1 MNEKNKVGFQ
11 HTLLATAML
20 CAFGGA
26 QAGDE
31 EVAALSKPDSSISV
45 GVGNWSSERAQQGTY
60 DGMRDNGA
68 YGLVDIDIARRNDAD
83 GTWLNVVGRN
93 LGLDPRDISI
103 DYSRQGDIGIGFDY
117 SRIVREN
124 PLDFNSGLQGKSDE
138 VQRLTNVTPGRG
150 TDLNLKIKRDATG
163 VRFFKNLM
171 PGLDFNASF
180 KNEEKNGERNW
191 GVRTTTTN
199 AASFMTEPIDST
211 TRQLDARLDYAKD
224 KLQLSAGYYGS
235 WYTNHNDLVTLTAF
249 SNVGVANTTYLSLP
263 LDNHA
268 HQVYVEGGYQF
279 TPTTRGTFKASYGR
293 AEQDDTLPTRRIAGL
308 SAAVSPYSL
317 DGRIDTTRAQLGLT
331 SRPIKDLSLVANLRY
346 DDLDEKTPQAVIT
359 AGGVKVTP
367 QDYRTLAGKLEG
379 TYRLPYGY
387 SVTAGVD
394 HKDQKRSIPFG
405 SLSNEGYDGQRAVP
419 MRKRVEETTY
429 RLEGRKSMSETI
441 NGTVSYSRSD
451 RDGSS
456 YNVIDNV
463 SPPTAGNV
471 ASTNARNFVNPMHIS
486 DRVRDKWRLALD
498 WSPAEKFS
506 TQFAV
511 DVANDDY
518 STKARRPYGLIDGS
532 AVIYTIDADYKLT
545 DEWSLTAWY
554 SHDDT
559 KAKYRLGSDLNLAAA
574 TTKTAD
580 LRERGDS
587 VGLGVRGEVTSRF
600 SIGAD
605 YQWSKTK
612 SEYPQE
618 TGTGA
623 LAATVPLP
631 DIKNRLTRL
640 SLFGKYKLDKVSEV
654 RFDYIFERWKTDDW
668 TWQFSDG
675 SPFVYGVNTDGTRVT
690 FDDHQT
696 SHFVGARYIYR
707 FQ

>member
-1 MNEKNKVGFQ
+1 MSEKNKMGFQ
-11 HTLLATAML
+11 RTLLATAML

-26 QAGDE
+26 YGGDD
-31 EVAALSKPDSSISV
+31 EVAMLTTPDSSISA
-45 GVGNWSSERAQQGTY
+45 GVGNWSSDRAQQGAY

-68 YGLVDIDIARRNDAD
+68 YGLVDINVSRRNEAD

-93 LGLDPRDISI
+93 LGLDPRDLSV
-103 DYSRQGDIGIGFDY
+103 DYTRQGDFGIGLDY

-124 PLDFNSGLQGKSDE
+124 PLDFNSGLQGKGDE
-138 VQRLTNVTPGRG
+138 AQRLVNITPGRG
-150 TDLNLKIKRDATG
+150 ADLDLKIKRDMTG

-191 GVRTTTTN
+191 GARTATTSVP
-199 AASFMTEPIDST
+199 SFLTEPIDST
-211 TRQLDARLDYAKD
+211 TRQLDARFDYAKD

-249 SNVGVANTTYLSLP
+249 SNAGVANTTYLSLP

-268 HQVYVEGGYQF
+268 HQIFVEGGYQF

-293 AEQDDTLPTRRIAGL
+293 AEQDDTLPTRRITGL
-308 SAAVSPYSL
+308 SAAVAPYSL
-317 DGRIDTTRAQLGLT
+317 DGRIDTKRAQLGLT
-331 SRPIKDLSLVANLRY
+331 SRPIKDLSIVANLRY
-346 DDLDEKTPQAVIT
+346 DDLDEKTPQAIIT

-367 QDYRTLAGKLEG
+367 QDYRTIAGKLEG

-405 SLSNEGYDGQRAVP
+405 SLSDQGYDAQRAVP
-419 MRKRVEETTY
+419 MRKSVEETTY
-429 RLEGRKSMSETI
+429 RIEGRKSMSETI
-441 NGTVSYSRSD
+441 NGTVAYSRSD

-463 SPPTAGNV
+463 AGL
-471 ASTNARNFVNPMHIS
+471 ASANARNLVNPMHIS
-486 DRVRDKWRLALD
+486 DRVRDKWRMALD
-498 WSPAEKFS
+498 WAPVEKFS
-506 TQFAV
+506 AQFSV
-511 DVANDDY
+511 DYANDDY
-518 STKARRPYGLIDGS
+518 STKSGRPYGLIDGS
-532 AVIYTIDADYKLT
+532 AMIYAVDANYALT

-559 KAKYRLGSDLNLAAA
+559 KARNRLGTTLNTAAA
-574 TTKTAD
+574 STKTAD

-587 VGLGVRGEVTSRF
+587 IGLGLRGEISSRLA
-600 SIGAD
+600 IGAD

-618 TGTGA
+618 LGTGA
-623 LAATVPLP
+623 VAATSPMSPLS
-631 DIKNRLTRL
+631 DINNRLTRL
-640 SLFGKYKLDKVSEV
+640 SLFGKYKLDKVSEL

-675 SPFVYGVNTDGTRVT
+675 SPFVYGVNTDGTRVS

>member
-1 MNEKNKVGFQ
+1 MSEKYNAVFRR
-11 HTLLATAML
+11 TLMATAML

-26 QAGDE
+26 QAGE
-31 EVAALSKPDSSISV
+31 NELAMLTKPDSSISV
-45 GVGNWSSERAQQGTY
+45 GVGNWSSDRAQQGTY
-60 DGMRDNGA
+60 DGMRDSGA
-68 YGLVDIDIARRNDAD
+68 YGLVDVDISRRNDAD

-93 LGLDPRDISI
+93 LGLDPRDLSV
-103 DYSRQGDIGIGFDY
+103 DYSRQGDFGIGFDY

-138 VQRLTNVTPGRG
+138 AQRLVNVTPGRG
-150 TDLNLKIKRDATG
+150 TDLDLKIKRDATG

-191 GVRTTTTN
+191 GVRTATSN
-199 AASFMTEPIDST
+199 VPSFLTEPIDST
-211 TRQLDARLDYAKD
+211 TRQFDARVDFAKD

-249 SNVGVANTTYLSLP
+249 SNAGVANTTYLSLP

-268 HQVYVEGGYQF
+268 HQLFVEGGYQF

-293 AEQDDTLPTRRIAGL
+293 ADQDDTLPTRRITGL
-308 SAAVSPYSL
+308 SAAVAPYSL
-317 DGRIDTTRAQLGLT
+317 DGRIDTKRAQLGLT
-331 SRPIKDLSLVANLRY
+331 SRPTKNLSLLANLRY

-394 HKDQKRSIPFG
+394 RKNQTRSIPFG
-405 SLSNEGYDGQRAVP
+405 SLSDQGYDAQRAVP
-419 MRKRVEETTY
+419 MRRHVDETTY
-429 RLEGRKSMSETI
+429 RIEGRKSMSETV
-441 NGTVSYSRSD
+441 NGSLSYSRND

-456 YNVIDNV
+456 YNVIDNA
-463 SPPTAGNV
+463 AGA
-471 ASTNARNFVNPMHIS
+471 ASANARNFVNPMHIS
-486 DRVRDKWRLALD
+486 DRVRDKWRMALD
-498 WSPAEKFS
+498 WSPVEKLS
-506 TQFAV
+506 TQFSV
-511 DVANDDY
+511 DYANDDY
-518 STKARRPYGLIDGS
+518 ATRSGRPYGLIDGS
-532 AVIYTIDADYKLT
+532 AMIYAVDASYALS

-559 KAKYRLGSDLNLAAA
+559 KANYRLGSTLNLAAT
-574 TTKTAD
+574 TTKSAD

-587 VGLGVRGEVTSRF
+587 IGLGLRGEVSSRLA
-600 SIGAD
+600 IGAD
-605 YQWSKTK
+605 YQWSKTR

-618 TGTGA
+618 DGTGA
-623 LAATVPLP
+623 VAAPTAGNSSLP

-640 SLFGKYKLDKVSEV
+640 SLFGKYKLDKISEL

-675 SPFVYGVNTDGTRVT
+675 SPFVYGVNTDGTRVS